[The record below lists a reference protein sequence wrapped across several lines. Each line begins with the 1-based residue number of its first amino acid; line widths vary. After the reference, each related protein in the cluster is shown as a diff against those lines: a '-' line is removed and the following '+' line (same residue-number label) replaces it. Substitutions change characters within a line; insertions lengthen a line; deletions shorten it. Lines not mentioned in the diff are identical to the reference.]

1 MRCSS
6 RIVRVTLTS
15 KTTPMKNLF
24 CFQNAKTT
32 KGLQHGYHT
41 AVLYLAPAKIAG
53 DGINTCEHATHQCK
67 VLCLNTAGKGI
78 FKNIQQ
84 SRIKKTRW
92 MNNHPAEFWER
103 VDKEVLNHENNTH
116 RMQTR
121 LKRKFRP
128 CVRINGTSDLWNT
141 DIRTIMYRHPDVQ
154 FYDYTKDYLRVL
166 DWMLGKMPRNY
177 HLTYSFGGDA
187 DSLAKAKYLL
197 GQGVNVAVVFD
208 AKPKESLPTTWNH
221 FYVVD
226 GDKHDLRFLDKGKVQ
241 YGVGCDE
248 PTSEGLVI
256 GLRAKGKA
264 RGVIAVQNSFINP
277 NIDS

>member
-1 MRCSS
+1 
-6 RIVRVTLTS
+6 
-15 KTTPMKNLF
+15 MKNLF
-24 CFQNAKTT
+24 CFQNAKTI

-41 AVLYLAPAKIAG
+41 AILYLAPAKIAG

-92 MNNHPAEFWER
+92 MHSHPAEFWER
-103 VDKEVLNHENNTH
+103 VDKEITNHENNTH

-121 LKRKFRP
+121 LKRKFRA
-128 CVRINGTSDLWNT
+128 CVRINGTSDLWNN
-141 DIRTIMYRHPDVQ
+141 DIQTIMYRHPDVQ

-166 DWMLGKMPRNY
+166 DWMRGKMPLNY
-177 HLTYSFGGDA
+177 HLTYSFGGNDK
-187 DSLAKAKYLL
+187 SLANAKYLL

-208 AKPKESLPTTWNH
+208 AKPKESLPETWHH
-221 FYVVD
+221 FCVVD
-226 GDKHDLRFLDKGKVQ
+226 GDRHDLRFLDKSKVQ

-264 RGVIAVQNSFINP
+264 RGVIAVQDSFINP